1 MNLLAQNYGFA
12 TISQPHYAYSATHG
26 IHQSFG
32 VGLNEHENRSFAK
45 CSSSQRHMESS
56 HNQYETRE
64 DETTFDLCNDA
75 HAQRS
80 DENSEE
86 DEPSEDDGESKAIES
101 ESDEDIGDLLQ
112 NNCGVN
118 LQNQFDQ
125 DVSEMQN
132 NDIPYF
138 TTLENE
144 EDIFISTRESEM
156 KYCSVWSEDAKK
168 DLEKD
173 MCFSSKAKL
182 KRAVTIWSLRKNK
195 EFKVVI
201 STKSIWTVRCKFYDS
216 LGCPWFLRGRKV
228 GGSLW
233 KIGKYFNNHRC
244 ETEGLTTA
252 FQYSNPGTVVE
263 WKHEESMSSP
273 EVKTFKFVFW
283 AFKPCIDGFQTCRP
297 VISVDGTHMYGKYE
311 IKLLIAVG
319 VDGNDNI
326 LPLAFAI
333 VDKESKVAWKW
344 FFRKL
349 STHVIKDREDICII
363 SDRAKGILTSLSEL
377 WQFQEPR
384 AFHRFCLRHLK
395 SNFQSQFP
403 NRDLSNLMWRAATA
417 HQVRKFEA
425 LMWEIQEENREAYE
439 YLMRIP
445 LNKWTVSHDD
455 GKRWGVLTT
464 NLSESFNGLLKKARG
479 LPVTAMVRLSLEQTV
494 ERYTR
499 RCQTTHQLVE
509 QNELWTSSFKMKWEK
524 NYEGSKRHF
533 VYDWNISIGVYEV
546 RSIQI
551 DGTGGNP
558 HCVSLSEKKCDCEKW
573 ANLHFPCSHVMKVT
587 ERMGALARNFVSE
600 HFTTEN
606 YVTTYSGSFSP
617 IGHEAYW
624 PSPSFIIRSN
634 EFYRRPN
641 RSRTTRIP
649 NEMDRDPAVYG
660 RACGL
665 CRQTGHDR
673 RRCPTRNQT

>member
-1 MNLLAQNYGFA
+1 MNDQHGYHMNLLAQNYGFA

-32 VGLNEHENRSFAK
+32 VGLNEHENQSFVE

-101 ESDEDIGDLLQ
+101 ESDEDIGDLPQ
-112 NNCGVN
+112 NNCGN
-118 LQNQFDQ
+118 
-125 DVSEMQN
+125 VSEMQN

-201 STKSIWTVRCKFYDS
+201 STKSIWTVRCRFYDS

-244 ETEGLTTA
+244 ETEGLTTVDVISKVHEKFGHQVTYRKAWLGRQRAFTLVYGDFQKSFSELPKFFAA

-263 WKHEESMSSP
+263 WKHEKSMSSP
-273 EVKTFKFVFW
+273 E
-283 AFKPCIDGFQTCRP
+283 PCIDGFQTCRP

-349 STHVIKDREDICII
+349 STHVIKDREDICIV

-464 NLSESFNGLLKKARG
+464 NLSESFNRLLKKARG
-479 LPVTAMVRLSLEQTV
+479 LPVTAMGYMRLDLYRLIV
-494 ERYTR
+494 
-499 RCQTTHQLVE
+499 LV
-509 QNELWTSSFKMKWEK
+509 
-524 NYEGSKRHF
+524 
-533 VYDWNISIGVYEV
+533 
-546 RSIQI
+546 
-551 DGTGGNP
+551 
-558 HCVSLSEKKCDCEKW
+558 
-573 ANLHFPCSHVMKVT
+573 VT

-624 PSPSFIIRSN
+624 PSPSFIMRSN